1 MAKNRNKNYRFSGLR
16 TTSSSRNLGPS
27 ASNLGYTYTEVVVC
41 SIAVDRHTYRVLYI
55 TRPSQNLKNLKI
67 CPERPRGPIIDDLE
81 RRYRRIIVLFL
92 PHRGCDTLKGFC
104 SIADT
109 VESDTAWT
117 SHQQAAASR
126 QPIGFL
132 TCQPFTFVR
141 ENLNRIRQAEELAR
155 RSSLSATWTVER
167 ID

>member
-1 MAKNRNKNYRFSGLR
+1 MQPYPCTCTLLHTQISNSSTQTGPESILRFLPR
-16 TTSSSRNLGPS
+16 L
-27 ASNLGYTYTEVVVC
+27 A
-41 SIAVDRHTYRVLYI
+41 
-55 TRPSQNLKNLKI
+55 
-67 CPERPRGPIIDDLE
+67 PEPIIDDLE

-141 ENLNRIRQAEELAR
+141 ENLNRIRQAEELDVHRRKTVCDLGLWRRIGDAAR
-155 RSSLSATWTVER
+155 CCHNTTRRVGLMYM
-167 ID
+167 

>member
-1 MAKNRNKNYRFSGLR
+1 MQPYPCTCTLLHTQISNSSTQTGPESILRFLPR
-16 TTSSSRNLGPS
+16 L
-27 ASNLGYTYTEVVVC
+27 A
-41 SIAVDRHTYRVLYI
+41 
-55 TRPSQNLKNLKI
+55 
-67 CPERPRGPIIDDLE
+67 PEPIIDDLE

-141 ENLNRIRQAEELAR
+141 ENLNRIRQAEELDVTLQSKGASPKNCLRSWLVAANR
-155 RSSLSATWTVER
+155 RCRSMLPQY
-167 ID
+167 